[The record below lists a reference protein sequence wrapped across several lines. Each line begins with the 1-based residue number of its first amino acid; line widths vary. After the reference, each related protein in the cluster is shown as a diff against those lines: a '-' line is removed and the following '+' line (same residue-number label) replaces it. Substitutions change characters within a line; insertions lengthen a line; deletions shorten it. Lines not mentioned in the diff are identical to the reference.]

1 MNSIQHAQ
9 NLLSEIGWES
19 PSDFTLLEIAN
30 YLNINIKEVP
40 IAGSQGRIL
49 INGSSAIITINSAL
63 THERK
68 KNFVIAHE
76 IGHFLMHKNLIS
88 IFSDTEKT
96 LSEWH
101 TKGPH
106 ENEANSFATELLMP
120 FDAFKS
126 FINKKKL
133 SLNLIENV
141 SEYFNTSL
149 LATFL
154 RYVDIGEFP
163 AMIVYME
170 NNKII
175 WKKHS
180 YDFPLTFLTIGSEVP
195 EYTVAGDFFTLGNRE
210 EKPEKIEAIE
220 WFPNDYKIK
229 YYKNLILWEQCYRV
243 SQKGLI
249 SCIWTE

>member
-40 IAGSQGRIL
+40 ISGSQGRIL
-49 INGSSAIITINSAL
+49 INGNSAIITIDSGL
-63 THERK
+63 THEGK

-96 LSEWH
+96 LSDWH

-126 FINKKKL
+126 FINKNKL
-133 SLNLIENV
+133 SLNLIEKV

-154 RYVDIGEFP
+154 RYVDIGDFP
-163 AMIVYME
+163 AMVVYME

-175 WKKHS
+175 WKKYSH
-180 YDFPLTFLTIGSEVP
+180 DFPLTFLNIGSQVP
-195 EYTVAGDFFTLGNRE
+195 EYTVAGDYFTRGNRE

-220 WFPNDYKIK
+220 WFANDFNIK
-229 YYKNLILWEQCYRV
+229 YNKNLILWEQCYKV
-243 SQKGLI
+243 SSKGLI

>member
-40 IAGSQGRIL
+40 ISGSQGRIL
-49 INGSSAIITINSAL
+49 INGNSAIIALDSGL
-63 THERK
+63 THEGK

-96 LSEWH
+96 LSDWH

-120 FDAFKS
+120 YDSFKS

-133 SLNLIENV
+133 SFNLIEKV

-154 RYVDIGEFP
+154 RYVDIGDFP
-163 AMIVYME
+163 AMVVYME

-180 YDFPLTFLTIGSEVP
+180 HDFPLTFLNIGSKVP
-195 EYTVAGDFFTLGNRE
+195 EYTVAGDYFTRGNRE

-220 WFPNDYKIK
+220 WFANDFNIK
-229 YYKNLILWEQCYRV
+229 YNKNLILWEQCYKV
-243 SQKGLI
+243 SSIGLI

>member
-88 IFSDTEKT
+88 IFSDTERT
-96 LSEWH
+96 LSDWH

-106 ENEANSFATELLMP
+106 ENEANSFAAELLMP

-126 FINKKKL
+126 IINKKKV
-133 SLNLIENV
+133 SFNLIEKV
-141 SEYFNTSL
+141 SEYFYRNIAPTCNTKSAK
-149 LATFL
+149 LASVSYFL
-154 RYVDIGEFP
+154 
-163 AMIVYME
+163 
-170 NNKII
+170 
-175 WKKHS
+175 
-180 YDFPLTFLTIGSEVP
+180 
-195 EYTVAGDFFTLGNRE
+195 FFTFIILIALGN
-210 EKPEKIEAIE
+210 AT
-220 WFPNDYKIK
+220 
-229 YYKNLILWEQCYRV
+229 LI
-243 SQKGLI
+243 
-249 SCIWTE
+249 

>member
-1 MNSIQHAQ
+1 MNPIQHAQ

-19 PSDFTLLEIAN
+19 PSDFTLSEIAN

-40 IAGSQGRIL
+40 ISGSQGRIL
-49 INGSSAIITINSAL
+49 INGSSAIITINSNL
-63 THERK
+63 THKGK

-76 IGHFLMHKNLIS
+76 IGHFLMHKELIS
-88 IFSDTEKT
+88 IFSDTENT
-96 LSEWH
+96 LSDWH

-120 FDAFKS
+120 YDSFKS

-133 SLNLIENV
+133 SFNLIEKV

-154 RYVDIGEFP
+154 RYVDIGDFP
-163 AMIVYME
+163 AMVVYME

-180 YDFPLTFLTIGSEVP
+180 HDFPLTFLNIGSKVP
-195 EYTVAGDFFTLGNRE
+195 EYTVAGDYFTRGNRE

-220 WFPNDYKIK
+220 WFANDFNIK
-229 YYKNLILWEQCYRV
+229 YNKNLILWEQCYKV
-243 SQKGLI
+243 SSIGLI